1 MKRLV
6 LCLLAW
12 LLVGLLPGRSQ
23 LSPAEVLQRQEE
35 EERARRLTAK
45 IADLEA
51 TAQSLQQQIDK
62 LTESLGRLREEV
74 ARLSHSNPTAGLEA
88 RLKTLAAEIAE
99 VDRKRLADYEK
110 ITAYLEREFARL
122 AKAISA
128 APASRPPAASSPGAS
143 PGGKASPG
151 SGDGKV
157 KLMEY
162 TVQPGDTLSGLV
174 VKLRREGIKI
184 TQKQIEEANPG
195 VNWERLQVG
204 RKILI
209 PVPIP

>member
-1 MKRLV
+1 MKRVILFLLV
-6 LCLLAW
+6 W
-12 LLVGLLPGRSQ
+12 LLVGLAPGRSQ
-23 LSPAEVLQRQEE
+23 PSPAEILQRQED
-35 EERARRLTAK
+35 EERVRRLTAK

-74 ARLSHSNPTAGLEA
+74 ARLGHSNPTAALEA
-88 RLKTLAAEIAE
+88 RVKSLAAEIAE

-128 APASRPPAASSPGAS
+128 APASRPPTASSPGAS
-143 PGGKASPG
+143 SAPKPSAASG
-151 SGDGKV
+151 EGKV
-157 KLMEY
+157 KMMEY

-174 VKLRREGIKI
+174 VKLRKEGIKI
-184 TQKQIEEANPG
+184 TQKQIEDANPG
-195 VNWERLQVG
+195 VNWERLPVG

-209 PVPIP
+209 PVPVP

>member
-1 MKRLV
+1 MKRAIGCLV
-6 LCLLAW
+6 VW
-12 LLVGLLPGRSQ
+12 LLVGLVPGHGQ

-62 LTESLGRLREEV
+62 LTEALGRLREEV
-74 ARLSHSNPTAGLEA
+74 ARLSQSNPGAALEA
-88 RLKTLAAEIAE
+88 RLKALAAEIAE
-99 VDRKRLADYEK
+99 VDRKRQADYEK

-128 APASRPPAASSPGAS
+128 PPASRPPAASSPSAGSTGRTS
-143 PGGKASPG
+143 PAT
-151 SGDGKV
+151 GDAKV
-157 KLMEY
+157 KMMEY

-174 VKLRREGIKI
+174 VKLRKEGIKV

-195 VNWERLQVG
+195 VDWNRLQVN

-209 PVPIP
+209 PVPVP

>member
-1 MKRLV
+1 MTRLV
-6 LCLLAW
+6 LLLTA
-12 LLVGLLPGRSQ
+12 LVGVGLAVGRAQ
-23 LSPAEVLQRQEE
+23 ESPADILQRQAD

-74 ARLSHSNPTAGLEA
+74 ARLSHSSATAALEA
-88 RLKTLAAEIAE
+88 RVKTLAAEIAE

-128 APASRPPAASSPGAS
+128 APASRPPASSGPSAAS
-143 PGGKASPG
+143 PKPSPAST
-151 SGDGKV
+151 DGKV

-174 VKLRREGIKI
+174 VKLRKEGIKI

-195 VNWERLQVG
+195 VDWQRLPVG
-204 RKILI
+204 RKILV
-209 PVPIP
+209 PVPVP